1 MMIAESE
8 NYTRCQ
14 DFEFEC
20 ANGRCINKRWQCDGD
35 NDCGDNSDEDNREPS
50 GDFKGGVCCKY
61 ILDTIHPTFNTYAV
75 FKGTKPEWFYS

>member
-1 MMIAESE
+1 MLIAESE

-20 ANGRCINKRWQCDGD
+20 DNGRCVNRRWQCDGD

-50 GDFKGGVCCKY
+50 GDFPGGACCKHLL
-61 ILDTIHPTFNTYAV
+61 ILRVMTFIL
-75 FKGTKPEWFYS
+75 FIFFI